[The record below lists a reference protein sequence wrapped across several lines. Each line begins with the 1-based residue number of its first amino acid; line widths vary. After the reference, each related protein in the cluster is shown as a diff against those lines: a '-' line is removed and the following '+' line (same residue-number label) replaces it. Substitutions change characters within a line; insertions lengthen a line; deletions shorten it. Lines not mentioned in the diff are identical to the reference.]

1 MSKGKLILHSFLATL
16 LAFVLSVV
24 FIGSI
29 SSFADGGDAILQG
42 ISYALLIGSLTI
54 LPPYLL
60 INFLVILIIIKS
72 ELPIKKL
79 VMLWSAGAII
89 MAVLFVRSVVQQ
101 TPNEYVFYIFLLIAS
116 SMLNVFFI
124 LRNKNVTA

>member
-1 MSKGKLILHSFLATL
+1 MSKGKLILNSLFATL

-24 FIGSI
+24 FIGLI
-29 SSFADGGDAILQG
+29 SSFANGGDAIVDG
-42 ISYALLIGSLTI
+42 ILYALLIGGLTI

-79 VMLWSAGAII
+79 VMLWGIGAII
-89 MAVLFVRSVVQQ
+89 MTILFVRSVVQQ
-101 TPNEYVFYIFLLIAS
+101 TPNEYVFYIFLLLTS
-116 SMLNVFFI
+116 SMLNVFFV
-124 LRNKNVTA
+124 LRNKKITI

>member
-1 MSKGKLILHSFLATL
+1 MSKGKLILHSLLATS

-24 FIGSI
+24 FIGLI
-29 SSFADGGDAILQG
+29 SSLADGGDAVLEG
-42 ISYALLIGSLTI
+42 ISYALLIGGLTI

-79 VMLWSAGAII
+79 IMLWSVGAII
-89 MAVLFVRSVVQQ
+89 MTILFVRSVVDQ

-116 SMLNVFFI
+116 SMLNVFFVS
-124 LRNKNVTA
+124 RNKNVTI

>member
-1 MSKGKLILHSFLATL
+1 MSKGKLILRSVLATS

-24 FIGSI
+24 FIGLI
-29 SSFADGGDAILQG
+29 SSFADGEGAVLEG
-42 ISYALLIGSLTI
+42 ISYALLIGGLTI

-79 VMLWSAGAII
+79 VMLWGIGAII
-89 MAVLFVRSVVQQ
+89 MAILFVRSVVHQ

-116 SMLNVFFI
+116 SMLNVFFV
-124 LRNKNVTA
+124 LRNTSVS

>member
-1 MSKGKLILHSFLATL
+1 MGRGELILRSVLATL

-29 SSFADGGDAILQG
+29 SSYADGGDAILQG
-42 ISYALLIGSLTI
+42 ITYALLIGGLTI

-60 INFLVILIIIKS
+60 INFVVILIIIKS

-89 MAVLFVRSVVQQ
+89 MTVLFVRSIVQQ
-101 TPNEYVFYIFLLIAS
+101 MPNEYVFYIFLLITS
-116 SMLNVFFI
+116 SMLNVFFV
-124 LRNKNVTA
+124 LRNRVNSQ